1 MAKKSDVS
9 IKYAPRKKNEA
20 RGRRKVKGNEWMDGG
35 DGGERGF
42 NKARPPLRELNGGG
56 RWMDE

>member
-1 MAKKSDVS
+1 MRRLLTLWQKKSDVS

-35 DGGERGF
+35 DGGEGGF
-42 NKARPPLRELNGGG
+42 NKARPLPYGS
-56 RWMDE
+56 